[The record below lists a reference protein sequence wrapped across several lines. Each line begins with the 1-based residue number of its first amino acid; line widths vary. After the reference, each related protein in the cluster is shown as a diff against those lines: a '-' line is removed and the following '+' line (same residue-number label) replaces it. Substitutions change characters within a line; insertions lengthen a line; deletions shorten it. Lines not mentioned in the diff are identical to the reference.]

1 MRVVNLTNNYTE
13 AVLTKNNF
21 DEYYKAY
28 PVLFG
33 HYFKYW
39 SKQKNN
45 VVKMTDSE
53 LENKVR
59 IINKSLNKT
68 ALLFKKEKI
77 NLTDL
82 LVVLFV
88 GQNTTNGHAFFD
100 GNRMVAWFPVEA
112 YNTKK
117 MADVF
122 ILHEIVHA
130 LHYQRR
136 PEFYFK
142 DQKEKN
148 NTGRQLMTE
157 GVATYIS
164 KQIGHLTQQDALW
177 ADYLVKRQYDE
188 WLKQCEVRSLDLR
201 EIMLANW
208 NSSDSIDLF
217 MANDKNDITK
227 FRAGYYLGLKAVQ
240 YIVKKHNLTIDKL
253 LNTPR
258 EDLEK
263 EFLRF
268 LEIDKLLGRDIL

>member
-1 MRVVNLTNNYTE
+1 MRIVNLTNKYTE
-13 AVLTKNNF
+13 AVLTKNTF

-28 PVLFG
+28 PELFA

-39 SKQKNN
+39 SNHKNN
-45 VVKMTDSE
+45 VVKMAADV
-53 LENKVR
+53 LEKKVR
-59 IINKSLNKT
+59 IITDSLNT
-68 ALLFKKEKI
+68 SESLFNTENI
-77 NLTDL
+77 YLTDL
-82 LVVLFV
+82 SVVIFV
-88 GQNTTNGHAFFD
+88 GQNTTNGHAFLD
-100 GNRMVAWFPVEA
+100 GDKIVAWFPVEA

-253 LNTPR
+253 LSSPR
-258 EDLEK
+258 DDLEK

-268 LEIDKLLGRDIL
+268 LEMDE